1 MNIKKDTIM
10 NDKYI
15 AQIEKELTILL
26 DWMCKSCPSNA
37 DVTLDEL
44 IECSDDIYYEVIAD
58 IHLINGDVLTIRNEC
73 LRSFEAKEYMGA
85 ELESDSGDGNIIA
98 VIHVFNP
105 TSHLISI
112 PLTSICWID
121 SYAED
126 IDWKSYKRQKE
137 IESIKKK

>member
-1 MNIKKDTIM
+1 M

-15 AQIEKELTILL
+15 AQIAKELTDCL
-26 DWMCKSCPSNA
+26 DWMHESCTANA
-37 DVTLDEL
+37 DSTLDEL
-44 IECSDDIYYEVIAD
+44 IECSDDTYEVIVD

-73 LRSFEAKEYMGA
+73 VRSFEAKEYMGA

-98 VIHVFNP
+98 VIRVFNP

-121 SYAED
+121 SYTED
-126 IDWKSYKRQKE
+126 IDWKAYKRQKE
-137 IESIKKK
+137 IESI